1 MIEEANDTALTAE
14 ATIEAAETDALMA
27 REIANEA
34 EANAT
39 QASEVSWN
47 LYNIEDGFSNFEI
60 A

>member
-1 MIEEANDTALTAE
+1 MIEEANETALVAE
-14 ATIEAAETDALMA
+14 ATIKAAETDALMA

-39 QASEVSWN
+39 EASNVSLCDWRFW
-47 LYNIEDGFSNFEI
+47 IRE